1 MAVVTKFLTNS
12 NGKMLVDSTTGKP
25 LSITIDVVNGL
36 SIRLAERAAVSTT
49 YSTFAS
55 YSTTSQTY
63 SNITNAS
70 EFAVGDVAI
79 LQWTITDRDNTAGI
93 IFAEVSAV
101 SSNSITAKG
110 LGMAVKGD
118 SGEDGAQIELR
129 AADGQLQW
137 KYDNQ
142 SSWTA
147 LVELS
152 DLSALTYTTIWSAP
166 SVPFEG
172 LEIGLHTIYFNRSP
186 QVDDSVTVAMGG
198 SPNFD
203 DTKGRSWIAVC
214 KITGQAP
221 GNEAVTAAIITKVVE
236 TTGEKGNPGK
246 DGDDGKAATI
256 QIGTVTTGAAGSQA
270 AVTNTGTANA
280 AVLDFTI
287 PRGAQGEDGVGI
299 PAGGTAGQVLRKA
312 GAEDYACEWAEP
324 AGVDIVDIGT
334 VTQLVFGNEGTGAV
348 NISDELY
355 NRLMVVGGV
364 IMKFTTSDNQ
374 EIFLNG
380 MVRGGGVVYAGTFGG
395 GGAVIIYTGAP
406 MGSSQKRVSIVATA
420 IQHSEFATTSGT
432 YPNMTVGNA
441 TNATK
446 ATQDASG
453 NVITSTYA
461 TKNELSSG
469 LSGKANTSG
478 TYPNL
483 TVGKA
488 TNATNIIPDENGAVN
503 PLGRK
508 ANSVVGANSIAL
520 GYSSKAESDY
530 SMAFGDA
537 ASASFEHSIALGHGA
552 SAVGSSSTALGNDA
566 KAENTSSTAIGHGAD
581 ASGLIST
588 ALGVGAY
595 ALSTSSTALGRGA
608 RVPSTNSNTMQLG
621 NDSLS
626 ALRCKVNLTVTSDK
640 RDKTDIEDITD
651 ALAFIERLNPVTF
664 VSNDREEYISD
675 EDKNG
680 ETFRTYGMC
689 EYDRASH
696 AAGTKKGERRRCGLL
711 AQEVVEAM
719 QSVYGTDNYANV
731 VNDNFHDLTEKPS
744 DVENKYTLAYAN
756 LVPFLI
762 GAIKEL
768 NAKIKTLN
776 GAKEH

>member
-25 LSITIDVVNGL
+25 LSLTIDVVNGL

-49 YSTFAS
+49 YSTLAS

-118 SGEDGAQIELR
+118 SGEDGAQVELR

-137 KYDNQ
+137 KYNNQ
-142 SSWTA
+142 DSWTV

-172 LEIGLHTIYFNRSP
+172 LEIGLHTLYFNRSP

-214 KITGQAP
+214 KIKGQAP
-221 GNEAVTAAIITKVVE
+221 GNETVTAAIITKIVE
-236 TTGEKGNPGK
+236 TTGGKGNPGK

-280 AVLDFTI
+280 AVIDFTI
-287 PRGAQGEDGVGI
+287 PQGAPGADGVGI
-299 PAGGTAGQVLRKA
+299 PAGGTVGQVLRKVS
-312 GAEDYACEWAEP
+312 AEDYACEWAEP

-334 VTQLVFGNEGTGAV
+334 VGGIRFGEDGSATV
-348 NISDELY
+348 NISDDLY
-355 NRLMVVGGV
+355 NRLAVVGGV
-364 IMKFTTSDNQ
+364 IMKFSTSDNQ
-374 EIFLNG
+374 EIYLNG
-380 MVRGGGVVYAGTFGG
+380 MVSGNGTVYAGTFGDDG
-395 GGAVIIYTGAP
+395 TVMTFSGTP
-406 MGSSQKRVSIVATA
+406 MGSSQKRVSIVATV
-420 IQHSEFATTSGT
+420 IQHSQFATTSGT
-432 YPNMTVGNA
+432 YPNMTVG
-441 TNATK
+441 
-446 ATQDASG
+446 
-453 NVITSTYA
+453 
-461 TKNELSSG
+461 
-469 LSGKANTSG
+469 
-478 TYPNL
+478 
-483 TVGKA
+483 KA
-488 TNATNIIPDENGAVN
+488 TNATNIIPIENGAVN

-508 ANSVVGANSIAL
+508 ANSAVGASSI
-520 GYSSKAESDY
+520 
-530 SMAFGDA
+530 AFGDGA
-537 ASASFEHSIALGHGA
+537 AATSEYSIALGHGA
-552 SAVGSSSTALGNDA
+552 SAVGSSSTALGDGADA
-566 KAENTSSTAIGHGAD
+566 NVSSIALGHGAD
-581 ASGLIST
+581 ASGLVSA
-588 ALGVGAY
+588 ALGAGAY
-595 ALSTSSTALGRGA
+595 ALSSYSTALGRGA
-608 RVPSTNSNTMQLG
+608 RIPSTDSNTMQLG

-640 RDKTDIEDITD
+640 RDKTDIEDIIN

-689 EYDRASH
+689 EYDRVSH

-719 QSVYGTDNYANV
+719 QSVYGTDNYANI

-768 NAKIKTLN
+768 NAKIKTLEGKPATSN
-776 GAKEH
+776 VEGGTKHDSDVNAAKNIPNEAYDF